1 MRIVVDATAAL
12 SGGKVYLTHL
22 LKWIERLP
30 HEHEFIILH
39 TDDLDVKELP
49 LSDRRMK
56 FRRVGLQASNAGN
69 WLLMSLLKMCW
80 RLLVL
85 PWHLNQLQ
93 PDLIFSNAGFGPGW
107 KPERAK
113 LVFALHNA
121 LPLHVEL
128 IQAEAA
134 LVPRMRLHLLRYLLG
149 RTLRDCDGVIVFS
162 EHTKQSLKKCFGE
175 LKCQIVVIHHG
186 IDWDLRDG
194 QQAES
199 TGSDW
204 SDLHQPY
211 VLYVSHLHRYKNVL
225 RLLEAFAKLVSTHP
239 ALQLVLVGEVV
250 DLQYHAEIEQQI
262 RRLGLSSRV
271 RQINGCPRE
280 EVRRI
285 YAGASLFVHPSLIE
299 SFPFPVLE
307 ALATGVPTVVS
318 CTSALPETAGDAALY
333 FDPDNP
339 VQMAETMQRILDD
352 PALAA
357 ELRIRGFERAQKL
370 SWENAARQT
379 LQFFEGLTVLQTSGP
394 AFSDR
399 QPPSSS

>member
-1 MRIVVDATAAL
+1 MRIVIDATAAL

-39 TDDLDVKELP
+39 TDDLDVRELP
-49 LSDRRMK
+49 LSSHRMK

-80 RLLVL
+80 RLLML
-85 PWHLNQLQ
+85 PWHLSRLQ

-121 LPLHVEL
+121 LPLHAEL
-128 IQAEAA
+128 IETEVA
-134 LVPRMRLHLLRYLLG
+134 LLPRMRLRLLHYLLG
-149 RTLRDCDGVIVFS
+149 RTLRNCDGVIVFS
-162 EHTKQSLKKCFGE
+162 EHTKQSLKECFGE
-175 LKCQIVVIHHG
+175 LKCQVAVIHHG
-186 IDWDLRDG
+186 IDWGHKDG

-199 TGSDW
+199 IGSDR
-204 SDLHQPY
+204 SDLPQPY

-225 RLLEAFAKLVSTHP
+225 RLLEAFARLVSTHP

-250 DLQYHAEIEQQI
+250 DLQYHTEIEQQI
-262 RRLGLSSRV
+262 RRLELSARV
-271 RQINGCPRE
+271 RQIHGCPRE

-285 YAGASLFVHPSLIE
+285 YAGASLFIHPSLIE

-318 CTSALPETAGDAALY
+318 RTSALPETAGDAALY
-333 FDPDNP
+333 FDPDDP
-339 VQMAETMQRILDD
+339 QQMAETMQRILDD

-357 ELRIRGFERAQKL
+357 ELRARGIERAQKL
-370 SWENAARQT
+370 SWENTTRQT
-379 LQFFEGLTVLQTSGP
+379 LQFFETVTALQTSEP
-394 AFSDR
+394 AFSRR
-399 QPPSSS
+399 QPPISS